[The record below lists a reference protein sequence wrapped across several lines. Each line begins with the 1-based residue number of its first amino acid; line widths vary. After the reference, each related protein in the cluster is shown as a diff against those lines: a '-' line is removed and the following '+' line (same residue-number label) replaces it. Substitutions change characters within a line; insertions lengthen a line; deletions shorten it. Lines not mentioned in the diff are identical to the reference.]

1 MLYVSSFSTSNM
13 QAFNSYYYS
22 QYKLFCNI
30 QSLDKI
36 PICKKNK
43 RKYIHHIRQHLK
55 CLSTFLEC
63 GFIKIAFILKCQNL
77 SKTFSM
83 TIDISLEIRKVAF
96 M

>member
-1 MLYVSSFSTSNM
+1 MFHHFPLPICKHLIHIIILSINFS
-13 QAFNSYYYS
+13 
-22 QYKLFCNI
+22 CNI

-43 RKYIHHIRQHLK
+43 QKHIHHIRQHLK

-63 GFIKIAFILKCQNL
+63 GFVKIAFILKCQNL

-83 TIDISLEIRKVAF
+83 TIDISLQIRKVAF